1 MIHTPNKSNVLKNSF
16 VDYHGSWTK
25 SSWAT
30 GTGYYFEAKVVA
42 KRRHT
47 IKTGNDADLP
57 TRLVAIQV
65 EVLGDIMRREWDPQ
79 TGKELAPQITQN
91 QKSIKGYLHNFNSTN
106 AHAVNT
112 QTIDAVVGHLQKMSS
127 VGLVSNE
134 IVAKLH
140 PKTRNNIEVWGE
152 QNNFLD
158 LEFEEGSIIRLKT
171 IGDSVIIDTMTVV
184 DQGSEKKMSAGGS
197 QLGDQWTDKI
207 SKIEPKPMPVE
218 PARTAEEDA
227 EWD

>member
-1 MIHTPNKSNVLKNSF
+1 MIHSQNKSNVLKNSF

-25 SSWAT
+25 ANWAT
-30 GTGYYFEAKVVA
+30 GSGYQFEGKVVG

-91 QKSIKGYLHNFNSTN
+91 EKHIKGFLHNFNSTD
-106 AHAVNT
+106 AHALNT
-112 QTIDAVVGHLQKMSS
+112 QTVENVVAHIQKMSS
-127 VGLVSNE
+127 VGIVSSEVVN
-134 IVAKLH
+134 KLH
-140 PKTRNNIEVWGE
+140 PKTRNNIEVWGD
-152 QNNFLD
+152 QALFLD
-158 LEFEEGSIIRLKT
+158 LEIDEGSIIRLKT

-184 DQGSEKKMSAGGS
+184 DQGSAKKLSAGGS
-197 QLGDQWTDKI
+197 QLGDSWTTKI
-207 SKIEPKPMPVE
+207 AMVEAKPLPAE